1 LSSNQIYRG
10 RAWVFGDN
18 IDTDVITPADTTSF
32 GLGDEEEHQILK
44 ENAFRAVRERF
55 YEQVRP
61 GDILIAGKNFGLG
74 SHREPA
80 NRALQMLGFSVV
92 IAESVARLFFRNA
105 VAIGQ
110 HTLQV
115 PGITGLVREGDELE
129 VDLALGRIR
138 NVTTGAEAS
147 FAPYS
152 PLVADVID
160 AGGIIEVLKRRLA
173 AEEGRS
179 RPARA

>member
-1 LSSNQIYRG
+1 LSNRIYRG
-10 RAWVFGDN
+10 RVWLFGDN

-32 GLGDEEEHQILK
+32 GLDDPEEHRILV

-55 YEQVRP
+55 HTQVQP
-61 GDILIAGKNFGLG
+61 GDILVAGRNFGLG

-92 IAESVARLFFRNA
+92 IAESIARLFFRNA

-115 PGITGLVREGDELE
+115 PGITQLVREGDELE
-129 VDLALGRIR
+129 VDLSSGRIR
-138 NVTTGAEAS
+138 NLTNGAETT

-152 PLVADVID
+152 PLVSDVID

-173 AEEGRS
+173 EEQRD
-179 RPARA
+179 PATRR

>member
-1 LSSNQIYRG
+1 VSNQVYRG

-18 IDTDVITPADTTSF
+18 VDTDVITPADTTSF
-32 GLGDEEEHQILK
+32 GLDDAEEHRILV

-55 YEQVRP
+55 HTQVRP
-61 GDILIAGKNFGLG
+61 GDILVAGRNFGLG

-80 NRALQMLGFSVV
+80 NRALQLLGFSVV
-92 IAESVARLFFRNA
+92 IAESIARLFFRNA
-105 VAIGQ
+105 VALGQ

-115 PGITGLVREGDELE
+115 PGITQMVREGDELE
-129 VDLALGRIR
+129 VDLAAGRLR
-138 NVTTGAEAS
+138 NLTNGAEAS

-160 AGGIIEVLKRRLA
+160 AGGIIAVLKRRLA
-173 AEEGRS
+173 ASEERS
-179 RPARA
+179 RSAGA

>member
-1 LSSNQIYRG
+1 LSNQVYRG

-18 IDTDVITPADTTSF
+18 VDTDVITPADTTSF
-32 GLGDEEEHQILK
+32 GLDDAEEHRILV

-55 YEQVRP
+55 HEQVRP
-61 GDILIAGKNFGLG
+61 GDILVAGRNFGLG

-92 IAESVARLFFRNA
+92 IAESIARLFFRNA
-105 VAIGQ
+105 VAVGQ

-115 PGITGLVREGDELE
+115 PGITQLVREGDELE
-129 VDLALGRIR
+129 VDLAAGRIR
-138 NVTTGAEAS
+138 NLTNGAEAS
-147 FAPYS
+147 FPPYS

-160 AGGIIEVLKRRLA
+160 AGGIIAVLKRRLA
-173 AEEGRS
+173 AGEERS

>member
-1 LSSNQIYRG
+1 MSNQVYRG

-32 GLGDEEEHQILK
+32 GLDDEEEHRILK
-44 ENAFRAVRERF
+44 ENAFRAVREHF
-55 YEQVRP
+55 YTQVRP
-61 GDILIAGKNFGLG
+61 GDILVAGRNFGLG

-105 VAIGQ
+105 VALGQ
-110 HTLQV
+110 HVLQV
-115 PGITGLVREGDELE
+115 PGITRLAREGDELE
-129 VDLALGRIR
+129 VDLAAGRIR
-138 NVTTGAEAS
+138 NLTTGAEAG

-173 AEEGRS
+173 ADGEQRRS
-179 RPARA
+179 GL

>member
-1 LSSNQIYRG
+1 LSVHLYRG

-18 IDTDVITPADTTSF
+18 VDTDIITPADTTSF
-32 GLGDEEEHQILK
+32 GLDDEDEHRILV

-55 YEQVRP
+55 HTQVRP
-61 GDILIAGKNFGLG
+61 GDILVAGRNFGLG

-92 IAESVARLFFRNA
+92 IAESIARLFFRNA

-115 PGITGLVREGDELE
+115 SGITKMVREGDELE
-129 VDLALGRIR
+129 VDLGTARVR
-138 NVTTGAEAS
+138 NLSSGVETS

-152 PLVADVID
+152 PLVSAIIEK
-160 AGGIIEVLKRRLA
+160 GGIIEVLKQRLA
-173 AEEGRS
+173 DPDQDSLRDS
-179 RPARA
+179 